1 MAILSIDSVESVLL
15 DNDTITYEV
24 KAIFED
30 AVVTLPAV
38 YNPPG
43 KAHPEEYGPG
53 LCWVSVEIPH
63 KDDIDPENEEQFKL
77 YLEDLNLDWNV
88 YQDPIY

>member
-24 KAIFED
+24 KAIVED

-43 KAHPEEYGPG
+43 KAHPEEYVPG

-63 KDDIDPENEEQFKL
+63 RDDIDPENEEQFKL

-88 YQDPIY
+88 YETSDY

>member
-1 MAILSIDSVESVLL
+1 MAILSIDSFESVLL

-24 KAIFED
+24 KAIIED

-38 YNPPG
+38 YNPPEDS
-43 KAHPEEYGPG
+43 HPEEYGPG

-63 KDDIDPENEEQFKL
+63 RDDIDPENEEEFKV
-77 YLEDLNLDWNV
+77 YLEGLNLDWNV
-88 YQDPIY
+88 YEDSDY

>member
-24 KAIFED
+24 KAIVED

>member
-1 MAILSIDSVESVLL
+1 MAILSIDSFESVLL

-24 KAIFED
+24 KAIVED

-63 KDDIDPENEEQFKL
+63 RDDIDPENEEEFKL

>member
-24 KAIFED
+24 KAIVED

-38 YNPPG
+38 YNPPEDS
-43 KAHPEEYGPG
+43 HPEEYGPG

-63 KDDIDPENEEQFKL
+63 RDDIDPENEEEFKL
-77 YLEDLNLDWNV
+77 YLENLNLDWNV
-88 YQDPIY
+88 YETSDY

>member
-1 MAILSIDSVESVLL
+1 MAILSIDSFESVLL

-24 KAIFED
+24 KAVVED

-38 YNPPG
+38 YNPPEDS
-43 KAHPEEYGPG
+43 HPEEYGPG

-63 KDDIDPENEEQFKL
+63 RDDIDPENEEEFKL
-77 YLEDLNLDWNV
+77 YLENLNLDWNV
-88 YQDPIY
+88 YETSDY

>member
-24 KAIFED
+24 KAIVED

-43 KAHPEEYGPG
+43 KAHPEEYGPC

-63 KDDIDPENEEQFKL
+63 RDDIDPENEEQFKL

-88 YQDPIY
+88 YETSDY

>member
-1 MAILSIDSVESVLL
+1 MAILSIDSFESVLL

-24 KAIFED
+24 KAIVED
-30 AVVTLPAV
+30 TVVTLPAV

-63 KDDIDPENEEQFKL
+63 RDDIDPENEEQFKL

>member
-24 KAIFED
+24 KAIVED

-63 KDDIDPENEEQFKL
+63 RDDIDPENEEQFKL

>member
-1 MAILSIDSVESVLL
+1 MAILSIDSFESVLL

-24 KAIFED
+24 KAIVED
-30 AVVTLPAV
+30 AVETLPAV

-63 KDDIDPENEEQFKL
+63 RDDIDPENEEQFKL

>member
-24 KAIFED
+24 KAIVED

-43 KAHPEEYGPG
+43 KDHPEEYGPG

-63 KDDIDPENEEQFKL
+63 RDDIDPENEEQFKL

>member
-1 MAILSIDSVESVLL
+1 MAILSIDSFESVLL

-24 KAIFED
+24 KAVVED

-38 YNPPG
+38 YNPPEDS
-43 KAHPEEYGPG
+43 HPEEYGPG

-63 KDDIDPENEEQFKL
+63 RDDIDPENEEQFKL
-77 YLEDLNLDWNV
+77 YLENLNLDWNV
-88 YQDPIY
+88 YETSDY